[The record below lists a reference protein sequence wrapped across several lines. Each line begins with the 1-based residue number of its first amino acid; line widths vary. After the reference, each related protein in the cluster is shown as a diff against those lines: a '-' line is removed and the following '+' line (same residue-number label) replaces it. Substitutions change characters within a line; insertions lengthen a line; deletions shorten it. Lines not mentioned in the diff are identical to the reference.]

1 MQMSN
6 LFANGMKLL
15 KSNAPEILTALGVSG
30 VVTTAYLTHKAAT
43 KAAEVLDPHDRS
55 LPSDATTTEK
65 VKAVWKFYIPPVAS
79 GVATMGC
86 IIMAS
91 KYNNRRTAAAVAA
104 YSLTQKAFE
113 EYREK
118 VTEQVGKNKEQ
129 RIRDEVVQDQI
140 AKDPP
145 RSSEIIMWGFGEVI
159 CCELLTHR
167 YFRSDMESLRR
178 AENMIN
184 AKINRELYV
193 TLDELYD
200 ILDLPN
206 TSQSDKMGWD
216 SNKLVEFKFT
226 SVLSQD
232 GEPCLAFDYN
242 YIIPL
247 R

>member
-1 MQMSN
+1 MQLSN
-6 LFANGMKLL
+6 LLANGLKLV
-15 KSNAPEILTALGVSG
+15 KSNAPEILTALGVTG
-30 VVTTAYLTHKAAT
+30 VITTAYLTHKAAT
-43 KAAEVLDPHDRS
+43 KTAEVLDPHDRS
-55 LPSDATTTEK
+55 LPSDATTKEK
-65 VKAVWKFYIPPVAS
+65 VKAVWKFYIPPVLS
-79 GVATMGC
+79 GTVTVGC
-86 IIMAS
+86 IIGAS
-91 KYNNRRTAAAVAA
+91 KAGNSRTAAAVTA
-104 YSLTQKAFE
+104 YSLTERAFA

-118 VTEQVGKNKEQ
+118 VTEQIGKNKEGKIQ
-129 RIRDEVVQDQI
+129 DAVVQDQV

-159 CCELLTHR
+159 CCEMLTHR

-184 AKINRELYV
+184 ARINRELYV

-206 TSQSDKMGWD
+206 TSMSDKMGWD
-216 SNKLVEFKFT
+216 SNRLVEFKFT

-242 YIIPL
+242 YIMPL